1 MWLPNAQADFVS
13 PERIENVYLQHPL
26 VKQIFIH
33 GSTFHAY
40 LIAIAVVDV
49 DKLRADIEKSNKKF
63 GNFSTISKL
72 SMMEYLCDQNV
83 RRYFLIKLRE
93 FGSSKGLSGIEQIR
107 NIHLL
112 EEEFTIEA
120 GLLTPTLKIIR
131 IKIER

>member
-1 MWLPNAQADFVS
+1 IFV
-13 PERIENVYLQHPL
+13 
-26 VKQIFIH
+26 H
-33 GSTFHAY
+33 GSTIHAY

-49 DKLRADIEKSNKKF
+49 DKLRADIDKSNKKF
-63 GNFSTISKL
+63 GNFTKISKL
-72 SMMEYLCDQNV
+72 SVMEYLCDQNV

-112 EEEFTIEA
+112 EDEFTIEA

-131 IKIER
+131 VKLKDKFKDILDEMYREELNLNSTFN